1 MFLVLVTEATILKA
15 TDRAPFIWLSLG
27 LCPLG
32 ACDWYLQH
40 ECSQDRWHLF
50 SGDKDPKNEKPQGTQ
65 IHGDT

>member
-1 MFLVLVTEATILKA
+1 MLVTEATYLKPQTGHLLYGFPLA
-15 TDRAPFIWLSLG
+15 SA
-27 LCPLG
+27 PLG